1 MYFFDCLR
9 MAEIIFGCECP
20 SAHAETPAT
29 RSKYFFPL
37 VVVIYEPFAFLIE
50 RDKMTNDLTNI

>member
-1 MYFFDCLR
+1 

-20 SAHAETPAT
+20 SPQAETPAT

-37 VVVIYEPFAFLIE
+37 VVVIYEPFAFLID
-50 RDKMTNDLTNI
+50 RDKGRGVVFA